1 MRVLLKSN
9 ADVEKETKFGN
20 TALHL
25 ACMEKWL
32 VIGMYVL
39 YFFKTP
45 FDFFF
50 RINLCEGISLVL
62 R

>member
-32 VIGMYVL
+32 VIGMY
-39 YFFKTP
+39 FFKSP
-45 FDFFF
+45 FDFF
-50 RINLCEGISLVL
+50 
-62 R
+62 

>member
-39 YFFKTP
+39 YFFKSP
-45 FDFFF
+45 FDFFLEL
-50 RINLCEGISLVL
+50 ICVKVL
-62 R
+62 A